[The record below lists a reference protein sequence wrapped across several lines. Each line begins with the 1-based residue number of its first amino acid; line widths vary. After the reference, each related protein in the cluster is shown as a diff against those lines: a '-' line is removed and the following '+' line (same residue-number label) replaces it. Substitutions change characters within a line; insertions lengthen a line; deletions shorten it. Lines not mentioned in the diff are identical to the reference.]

1 MPRARTDNLFFISVA
16 VLVAAGLLVFLSASM
31 GLWNREGIDPVSIT
45 VKQIL
50 IGLVGGIIACNF
62 TSRLDYKL
70 WRKWSPLLFLGSIIL
85 TLLVFVPGIG
95 LDSGGARRWIDLKII
110 SFQPS
115 EFLKISFIIYFAA
128 LLSKFRGTTRS
139 WTESLL
145 PFAILS
151 GLAGAVLVLQPD
163 IDTFAVICFSG
174 IAMLIVAG
182 AKWRHI
188 GLIILIGLIGI
199 GALFY
204 IKPYIKDRILTFLDP
219 ARDPHRS
226 GYQIQ
231 QSLIAIGSG
240 GLSGRGFGQSIQKF
254 GSLPEPIGDSIFSVA
269 AEEFGFIG
277 TTALVFLYMFFFLR
291 GLKIASHAADSFGR
305 LITVGI
311 VILIVS
317 QSFLNISA
325 MLGLFPLSGIPL
337 LFISH
342 GGTALFVT
350 LAEIGI
356 IFNVSKY
363 GSRV

>member
-1 MPRARTDNLFFISVA
+1 MPRAKTDKLFFISVA
-16 VLVAAGLLVFLSASM
+16 ALVAAGFLVFLSASM
-31 GLWNREGIDPVSIT
+31 GLWNREGIDPVNIT
-45 VKQIL
+45 IKQIL
-50 IGLVGGIIACNF
+50 IGLIGGIIICNA
-62 TSRLDYKL
+62 TSRIDYKL
-70 WRKWSPLLFLGSIIL
+70 WKKWSPLLFLASIIL
-85 TLLVFVPGIG
+85 TLLVFIPGLG
-95 LDSGGARRWIDLKII
+95 LDHGGARRWILLGPL

-115 EFLKISFIIYFAA
+115 EFLKIAFIIYFAA
-128 LLSKFRGTTRS
+128 ILSKFRGSVRS
-139 WTESLL
+139 WSESLL

-151 GLAGAVLVLQPD
+151 GIVGVVLVFQPD
-163 IDTFAVICFSG
+163 IDTFAVVCFSG
-174 IAMLIVAG
+174 MAMLIVAG
-182 AKWRHI
+182 AKWQHI

-204 IKPYIKDRILTFLDP
+204 VKPYIKDRILTFLDP
-219 ARDPHRS
+219 SRDPQRS

-240 GLSGRGFGQSIQKF
+240 GITGRGFGQSIQKF

-277 TTALVFLYMFFFLR
+277 TTTLVFLYMFFFLR
-291 GLKIASHAADSFGR
+291 GLKIAGNAADSFGR
-305 LITVGI
+305 LVTVGI

-337 LFISH
+337 LFVSH

-350 LAEIGI
+350 LAEVGI

-363 GSRV
+363 GARV

>member
-1 MPRARTDNLFFISVA
+1 MSRARTDKLFFISVA
-16 VLVAAGLLVFLSASM
+16 VLVATGFLVFLSASM
-31 GLWNREGIDPVSIT
+31 GLWNRAGIDPTSIAI
-45 VKQIL
+45 KQIL
-50 IGLVGGIIACNF
+50 IGLVGGIAVCNF
-62 TSRLDYKL
+62 TSRVDYKL
-70 WRKWSPLLFLGSIIL
+70 WRKWSPLLFLGSILL
-85 TLLVFVPGIG
+85 TLLVFIPGVG
-95 LDSGGARRWIDLKII
+95 LDHGGARRWILLGPL

-115 EFLKISFIIYFAA
+115 EFLKISFIIYLAA
-128 LLSKFRGTTRS
+128 LLSKFRGGARS
-139 WTESLL
+139 WTESLV

-151 GLAGAVLVLQPD
+151 GIVGVVLVLQPD

-174 IAMLIVAG
+174 LAMLIVAG
-182 AKWRHI
+182 ARWRHVA
-188 GLIILIGLIGI
+188 LIILIGLIGI

-204 IKPYIKDRILTFLDP
+204 VKPYIKDRILTFLDP
-219 ARDPHRS
+219 SRDPYRS

-240 GLSGRGFGQSIQKF
+240 GISGRGFGQSIQKF

-277 TTALVFLYMFFFLR
+277 ATSLILLYIFFFLR

-337 LFISH
+337 LFVSH

-356 IFNVSKY
+356 VFNVSKH